1 MKKSKKVI
9 LTILSIIILI
19 GIIIG
24 GFFGYKYYD
33 KKHDKIYYITIYTN
47 SIDMLCNEDKYNYKL
62 NSYCVWY
69 ITKKPALD
77 VFIKDKYKKII
88 NFFSNIKTKNA

>member
-24 GFFGYKYYD
+24 GFFGYK
-33 KKHDKIYYITIYTN
+33 
-47 SIDMLCNEDKYNYKL
+47 
-62 NSYCVWY
+62 
-69 ITKKPALD
+69 
-77 VFIKDKYKKII
+77 
-88 NFFSNIKTKNA
+88 